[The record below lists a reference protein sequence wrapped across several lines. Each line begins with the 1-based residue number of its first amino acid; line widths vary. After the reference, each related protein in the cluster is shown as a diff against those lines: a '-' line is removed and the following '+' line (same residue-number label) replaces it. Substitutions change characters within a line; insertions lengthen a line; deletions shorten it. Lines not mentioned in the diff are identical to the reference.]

1 VCPRENLKGDTLSTI
16 QSHSPS
22 SVATVV
28 AHAKYW
34 LWKLFTIVILAPIY
48 CSVIAEGLRMLVP
61 ALGQKLYKLAIPGF
75 TMFGQYQETRRLDL
89 AIFMAIFL
97 LLAVWWLWEQVLLV
111 FLSTDALFEG
121 SGWNAA
127 NYTRVILILGV
138 VILGADACL
147 FYVSLVQMGWG
158 ATRLSVPAL
167 LTTAAYLAV
176 IIFVSLVSLN
186 LRKPLSGR

>member
-1 VCPRENLKGDTLSTI
+1 MSTI
-16 QSHSPS
+16 QTPTPS
-22 SVATVV
+22 SAARVM

-34 LWKLFTIVILAPIY
+34 LWKFVTIVILAPIY

-75 TMFGQYQETRRLDL
+75 AMFGQYQETRRLDL
-89 AIFMAIFL
+89 AIFMSVFL
-97 LLAVWWLWEQVLLV
+97 LVSVWWLWEQVLKV
-111 FLSTDALFEG
+111 FLTTDALFEE

-127 NYTRVILILGV
+127 NYTRVVLILGV

-158 ATRLSVPAL
+158 ATRLSIPAL

-186 LRKPLSGR
+186 LRKPLNAR

>member
-1 VCPRENLKGDTLSTI
+1 MNATQT
-16 QSHSPS
+16 HSSS

-34 LWKLFTIVILAPIY
+34 LWKLVTIVILAPIY

-61 ALGQKLYKLAIPGF
+61 PLGQKLYKLAIPGF
-75 TMFGQYQETRRLDL
+75 AMFGQYQETRRLDL
-89 AIFMAIFL
+89 AIFMSVFL
-97 LLAVWWLWEQVLLV
+97 LVAVWWLWEQVLKV
-111 FLSTDALFEG
+111 FLSTDALFENC
-121 SGWNAA
+121 GWNPEA
-127 NYTRVILILGV
+127 YTRVVLILGV

-147 FYVSLVQMGWG
+147 FYVSMVQMGWG

-167 LTTAAYLAV
+167 LATAAYIAV

-186 LRKPLSGR
+186 LRRPLGGR